1 MPGKRRID
9 VRLATQIL
17 LLQLAVVALT
27 LGIAFAL
34 LAVLYHKRLISEY
47 GTRSLDIARVLAA
60 APAVRADVAGYD
72 EKMVGPEELARGPL
86 QRISTQARQA
96 TGALFVVI
104 TTDQGIRLIGCS
116 ECHSAALRRE
126 FNRIG

>member
-34 LAVLYHKRLISEY
+34 MATVYNRRLVQEY
-47 GTRSLDIARVLAA
+47 GNRSLDIARVVAS
-60 APAVRADVAGYD
+60 APAVREEVARDNNTMPSVDQLADGY
-72 EKMVGPEELARGPL
+72 L
-86 QRISTQARQA
+86 QRLATQVQQ
-96 TGALFVVI
+96 GAHVLFVV
-104 TTDQGIRLIGCS
+104 S
-116 ECHSAALRRE
+116 S
-126 FNRIG
+126 